1 MEQVVKELFKPARK
15 NYKRRRII
23 VKGLYDLW
31 QADLAEFIPY
41 SKDNRGY
48 KYILFVIDCFS
59 KYLWAEPIKN
69 KTGIEI
75 TNAFENIFKRAT
87 VNPTNLQTDMG
98 KEFYNATAQNLFKKL
113 NINHYSTYSTKKAA
127 IVERVIRTIKNNLY
141 KLFSLRG
148 KYKWIDKLQDVVNKY
163 NNTIHSTIKIKPKD
177 VTRKNEKHL
186 LQTVYNNIKV
196 AGETK
201 FNIGDIVR
209 VSKNKAVFEKGYTP
223 SWSTELFKIRK
234 VRKTNPAT
242 YLLEDMYGKEIVG
255 GWYAE
260 ELQNT
265 KQPDVYLVEKILRTK
280 GNKAYV
286 KWLGFDSSYNSWIN
300 KTNIL

>member
-1 MEQVVKELFKPARK
+1 MEQVVNELFKPARK
-15 NYKRRRII
+15 NYKHRRTI

-59 KYLWAEPIKN
+59 KYLWAEGVKN
-69 KTGIEI
+69 KTGGEI
-75 TNAFENIFKRAT
+75 TNAFERIFKRAKRT
-87 VNPTNLQTDMG
+87 PINLQTDMG
-98 KEFYNATAQNLFKKL
+98 KEFYNTTSQNLFKKL

-127 IVERVIRTIKNNLY
+127 IVERVIRTLKNSLY

-148 KYKWIDKLQDVVNKY
+148 KHKWVDELQDVVSKY
-163 NNTIHSTIKIKPKD
+163 NNTVHSTTKMKPKD
-177 VTRKNEKHL
+177 VSTKNEKYL
-186 LQTVYNNIKV
+186 LQTAYNKIKIV
-196 AGETK
+196 GKIK
-201 FNIGDIVR
+201 FRVGNIVR
-209 VSKNKAVFEKGYTP
+209 VSKHKAVFTKGYVP
-223 SWSTELFKIRK
+223 SWSTELFRVAK
-234 VRKTNPAT
+234 VQNTNPAT
-242 YLLEDMYGKEIVG
+242 YLLEDLNGEPIAG

-260 ELQNT
+260 ELQKT
-265 KQPDVYLVEKILRTK
+265 KQPNVYLVEKILRAK
-280 GNKAYV
+280 GNKVYV